1 MSVIEC
7 TSIEQEREIDGSR
20 FYRYTFESKEIPKL
34 ILIHTVATAY
44 TVGKT
49 YTLEIE

>member
-7 TSIEQEREIDGSR
+7 TSVEKLSDIQNMPL
-20 FYRYTFESKEIPKL
+20 YRYTFESKEIPKL
-34 ILIHTVATAY
+34 ILIAKVATAY

-49 YTLEIE
+49 YTLEIA